1 MTGMNIAKV
10 IEEVPVDSL
19 KPDPN
24 QPRKT
29 FPPDVIE
36 NLAMT
41 IKTQGT
47 INPIEVDANN
57 VIITGEVRWRAAKK
71 AGLKTIPVK
80 RISNITGDEKLERQI
95 VENLHHSS
103 LEPKEREEA
112 IYGLYKSGRYG
123 QPTKADKE
131 TIRRLANAVGY
142 RPSTISII
150 IEAKEA
156 RERLSVPD
164 DVPTT
169 MLGETASLDDET
181 RVSLLRKIQKGEIK
195 QTNSQTQ
202 LREAVRIVRKGPE
215 WVRRKFL
222 GGEIPQEEAQRIVE
236 VYEKAPEPLKRAM
249 AKEEVEPQRAEKA
262 VNLYENL
269 RKKGI
274 DVEPSRINLHVEELK
289 KETRADRAQAKILEE
304 KAKEVLTGNMEA
316 FDTMMLSR
324 GHTFVREVKD
334 VAWKVKGW
342 GIPTMIRVGPKNWK
356 EAQVYFKQIRD
367 QMDFLLRAEP
377 IEKAFR

>member
-1 MTGMNIAKV
+1 MQVAKV

-19 KPDPN
+19 RPDPN

-29 FPPDVIE
+29 FPQDIIE

-41 IKTQGT
+41 VKTQGT

-80 RISNITGDEKLERQI
+80 RISNITRDEKLERQI

-123 QPTKADKE
+123 QPAKTNKE
-131 TIRRLANAVGY
+131 TIRRLASAVGY
-142 RPSTISII
+142 TPGTINII

-156 RERLSVPD
+156 RDRLSVPD
-164 DVPTT
+164 EVPTT

-181 RVSLLRKIQKGEIK
+181 RVSLLKKIQKGEIK

-202 LREAVRIVRKGPE
+202 LREAVRIVRKAPE
-215 WVRRKFL
+215 PVKKKFL
-222 GGEIPQEEAQRIVE
+222 KGEIQQDEAQRIVE

-249 AKEEVEPQRAEKA
+249 AKEEVEPEKAEKA
-262 VNLYENL
+262 VNMYENL
-269 RKKGI
+269 QKKGVSI
-274 DVEPSRINLHVEELK
+274 EPSRISLHVEELK

-304 KAKEVLTGNMEA
+304 KAEEVLTGKTEA
-316 FDTMMLSR
+316 FDTMILSR

-342 GIPTMIRVGPKNWK
+342 GIPTMIRVGPKSWK

-377 IEKAFR
+377 IEKASR